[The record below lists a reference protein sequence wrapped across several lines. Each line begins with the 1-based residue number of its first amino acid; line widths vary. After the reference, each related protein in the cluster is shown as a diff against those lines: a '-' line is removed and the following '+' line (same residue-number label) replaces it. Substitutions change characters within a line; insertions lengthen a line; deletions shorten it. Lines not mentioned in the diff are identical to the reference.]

1 MGPIALY
8 EFDKLEAKKMN
19 NKLKWIDNGNIDNN
33 LRTNASE
40 DDLIFKD
47 NPDPI
52 ITHRTYSSLRP
63 IIKPDPINDSDP
75 INFYKYDDPVIQDEL
90 NDSDLKAQNTEDVK
104 NTIGGINYENDSMV
118 GNKILGNTMPLPNKN
133 NLLESNRNK
142 NNEDMI

>member
-8 EFDKLEAKKMN
+8 EFDKLEAKKIK
-19 NKLKWIDNGNIDNN
+19 NKLKWIDNGNMDNN

-52 ITHRTYSSLRP
+52 ITHRTDSNLRT
-63 IIKPDPINDSDP
+63 IMKPDPINESDP
-75 INFYKYDDPVIQDEL
+75 INFYRYDDPVIQDEP
-90 NDSDLKAQNTEDVK
+90 NGSDLKAQNTEDVK
-104 NTIGGINYENDSMV
+104 NNIGVINSENDPMV
-118 GNKILGNTMPLPNKN
+118 GNKILGSTMPLPNKN